1 MQFAEPVLVTDEVLD
16 ALEAL
21 TPLAPLHQP
30 GSLGG
35 LRRLA
40 VMRPDLPQIAC
51 FDTAFH
57 RTQPEIAAWLG
68 LPRDLHERGVRR
80 YGFHGLNY
88 EHVADRLGQT
98 DPRLARGRVIAA
110 HLGAGASLCALKAG
124 KSVDTTMG
132 FSPLDGLMMA
142 TRSGTLDPG
151 AVLYLLQHEG
161 LSADQAQDLLYRRS
175 GLLGVSGVS
184 GDMRTLLASDR
195 AEAREAVAVFVYRAA
210 REAAALIGVL
220 EGLDGIVFTGGIGEH
235 SPQVR
240 AMIAGRLAWTGL
252 TLDPAL
258 NARAGEGRISAEDS
272 KVAAWVIPADEER
285 IIARHT
291 PAGPGPIR
299 ETPRRRCR
307 RGALKPHRGL
317 GDSSSGLNGNSGSS
331 WALRAS
337 EFHGGQK
344 MAHGGGPIFDPS
356 QSAPKSGRWRAFLPR

>member
-1 MQFAEPVLVTDEVLD
+1 MANLVLALNAGSSSVKCAVYETADGAPVEIARRAFEGASGAVIGLALDWAESQRPDRRLIAAGHRVVHGGMRFTEPVRVTAQVLD

-30 GSLGG
+30 GSLAG

-40 VMRPDLPQIAC
+40 ALRPDLPQIAC

-57 RTQPEIAAWLG
+57 RTQPELATWLG
-68 LPRDLHERGVRR
+68 LTRDLHDRGVRR

-88 EHVADRLGQT
+88 EHVADRLAQI
-98 DPRLARGRVIAA
+98 DRRLARGRVIAA

-124 KSVDTTMG
+124 ASVDTTMG

-142 TRSGTLDPG
+142 TRPGTLDPG

-161 LSADQAQDLLYRRS
+161 LSPAEVEDLLYRRS
-175 GLLGVSGVS
+175 GLFGVSGVS

-195 AEAREAVAVFVYRAA
+195 AEAREAVALFVYRAA

-220 EGLDGIVFTGGIGEH
+220 EGVDGIVFTGGIGEH

-240 AMIAGRLAWTGL
+240 AMIAARLAWTGL

-258 NARAGEGRISAEDS
+258 NARPGEGRISAQDS
-272 KVAAWVIPADEER
+272 KVAAWAVPADEER

-291 PAGPGPIR
+291 LA
-299 ETPRRRCR
+299 
-307 RGALKPHRGL
+307 ALNR
-317 GDSSSGLNGNSGSS
+317 
-331 WALRAS
+331 
-337 EFHGGQK
+337 
-344 MAHGGGPIFDPS
+344 
-356 QSAPKSGRWRAFLPR
+356 

>member
-1 MQFAEPVLVTDEVLD
+1 MADLVLALNAGSSSVKCALYETTDGAPAEIARRAFEGSSGTVVGLALDWAESQRPDGRLIAAGHRVVHGGMRFAEPVRATAEVVH

-30 GSLGG
+30 GSLAG

-40 VMRPDLPQIAC
+40 ALRPDLPQIAC

-57 RTQPEIAAWLG
+57 RTQPELATWLG

-88 EHVADRLGQT
+88 EHMVDRLAQIE
-98 DPRLARGRVIAA
+98 RALARGRVIGA

-142 TRSGTLDPG
+142 TRPGTLDAG

-161 LSADQAQDLLYRRS
+161 LSSSKIESLLYRRS
-175 GLLGVSGVS
+175 GLLGVSEVS

-195 AEAREAVAVFVYRAA
+195 SEAREAVAVFVYRAA
-210 REAAALIGVL
+210 REAAALVGVL

-240 AMIAGRLAWTGL
+240 AMIAARLAWTGL
-252 TLDPAL
+252 VLDPTL
-258 NARAGEGRISAEDS
+258 NARASEGRISAQDS

-291 PAGPGPIR
+291 LK
-299 ETPRRRCR
+299 
-307 RGALKPHRGL
+307 AL
-317 GDSSSGLNGNSGSS
+317 
-331 WALRAS
+331 A
-337 EFHGGQK
+337 Q
-344 MAHGGGPIFDPS
+344 
-356 QSAPKSGRWRAFLPR
+356 